1 MGRRWAML
9 RPMTEPVLAPNLASQ
24 KGHRLEIVTAI
35 NQGDREYQQDQV
47 EVVPHHRV
55 NGCIAGLLADGM
67 GGKSGGRKAS
77 EQVIMTSRQIFDRFV
92 VGQDNAT
99 DTLLQ
104 MVSESHLMIRLTAI
118 TSEEEPHSTFAGF
131 IIEPNLRLSVAHAG
145 DSRIYHLRDSKL
157 VNCTKDH
164 SYVQQLVDEG
174 RLPWAEA
181 AAHPQANLLVGCLG
195 TQQEPPQVSHTTQ
208 LAIGDC
214 VLACS
219 DGLWHYYKPEEFA
232 RVAHALSARAAAE
245 LLMTKARTRA
255 NGRGDNLSMV
265 LVRVVP
271 MP

>member
-1 MGRRWAML
+1 MSQ
-9 RPMTEPVLAPNLASQ
+9 TLAAPPATPAPAAQASK

-47 EVVPHHRV
+47 EMVPHHRV
-55 NGCIAGLLADGM
+55 NGCLALLLADGM

-92 VGQDNAT
+92 VGQDKAT
-99 DTLLQ
+99 SILLQ

-118 TSEEEPHSTFAGF
+118 TSEEEPHSTFAGC
-131 IIEPNLRLSVAHAG
+131 IIEPDLTLSIAHAG
-145 DSRIYHLRDSKL
+145 DSRVYHFRDGKMLS
-157 VNCTKDH
+157 CTKDH

-174 RLPWAEA
+174 RVPLAEA

-195 TQQEPPQVSHTTQ
+195 TQHEPPQTSSTAQ
-208 LAIGDC
+208 LAVGDC
-214 VLACS
+214 VLVCS

-232 RVAHALSARAAAE
+232 RVLTALAPRAAAE

-255 NGRGDNLSMV
+255 NGRGDNLSMA